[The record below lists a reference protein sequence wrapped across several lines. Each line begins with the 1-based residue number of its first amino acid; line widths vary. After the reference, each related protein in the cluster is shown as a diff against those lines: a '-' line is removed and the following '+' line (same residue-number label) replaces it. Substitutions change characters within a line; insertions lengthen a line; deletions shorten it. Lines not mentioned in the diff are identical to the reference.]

1 MKLAAPEF
9 SLDESFERRLFTRR
23 SDLTEAIRLTIANNA
38 LHAML
43 NNSWGTITELSKAYD
58 ISRTFVYSL
67 AKNLKSLGQ
76 FIFSDQTESTVT
88 LTQERRWAIE
98 IMLSIRLEGRS
109 SLGSVSTIMK
119 RQACDLS
126 SIGSISQILSR
137 IGGLLPMTIDSKQTL
152 QTLVFA
158 SDEIFSKTTPV
169 LVYS

>member
-43 NNSWGTITELSKAYD
+43 NNSWGTITELSKAYG

-98 IMLSIRLEGRS
+98 VMLSIRLEGCS

-119 RQACDLS
+119 DRHVTCLP
-126 SIGSISQILSR
+126 L
-137 IGGLLPMTIDSKQTL
+137 GLLARFYRGLAACYP
-152 QTLVFA
+152 
-158 SDEIFSKTTPV
+158 
-169 LVYS
+169 